1 MHDSTRKEDLKIL
14 REMRDTH
21 KYCSF
26 EYQILTKAI
35 EKIDNLDQVEDEQ
48 KEKA

>member
-1 MHDSTRKEDLKIL
+1 MHNSTRQEDLKIL

-35 EKIDNLDQVEDEQ
+35 EKIDDLDKVENEQ
-48 KEKA
+48 EEKA

>member
-1 MHDSTRKEDLKIL
+1 MHNNTRKEDLKIL
-14 REMRDTH
+14 RDMRDAH

-35 EKIDNLDQVEDEQ
+35 EKIDDLDKVEDEQ
-48 KEKA
+48 EKEA